1 MAYCTLS
8 DLKKLIPESSL
19 VQLTDDSG
27 TGMVD
32 ETRTDEAIAQA
43 DADIDAYCGTRFQ
56 VPFSPVPDIIRKIS
70 VDLTIYNLYSRR
82 LDEIP
87 KTREDRYR
95 DAVKK
100 LEGIGK
106 GTISIGEDPRPDPS
120 GYIGGP
126 EADRDDDDLTFDDD
140 SLENY

>member
-1 MAYCTLS
+1 MAYCTLA
-8 DLKKLIPESSL
+8 DLKKMFPSEKLIM
-19 VQLTDDSG
+19 LTDDDN

-32 ETRTDEAIAQA
+32 EARLAEAIAQA
-43 DADIDAYCGTRFQ
+43 DADIDAYCAGRFQ
-56 VPFSPVPDIIRKIS
+56 VPFSPVPDIVRKIS

-95 DAVKK
+95 DAIKK

-106 GTISIGEDPRPDPS
+106 GLISIGEDPRPDPS
-120 GYIGGP
+120 GYVGGP
-126 EADRDDDDLTFDDD
+126 EADRDDDDRTFDDD
-140 SLENY
+140 SMENY